1 MAFHAPYGNPDP
13 DGYSRLVVEIPEINY
28 MPIRDADTPPA
39 RLLRLYSRVCVV
51 RGMGLRETFL
61 PGFTSS
67 SGPYHGQFTTTA

>member
-39 RLLRLYSRVCVV
+39 RYYVYTVVCVLSV
-51 RGMGLRETFL
+51 VWV
-61 PGFTSS
+61 
-67 SGPYHGQFTTTA
+67 